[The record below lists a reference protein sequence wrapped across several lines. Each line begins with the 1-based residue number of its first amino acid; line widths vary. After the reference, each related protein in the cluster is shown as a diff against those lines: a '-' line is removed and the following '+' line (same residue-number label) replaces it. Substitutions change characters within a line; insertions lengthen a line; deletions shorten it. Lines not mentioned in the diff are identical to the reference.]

1 MKCINCGGEVDS
13 QSTRCPYCG
22 SDNAEGIKF
31 QQEVAEKLAR
41 NKLLPKFI
49 LKDKTPD
56 ILQKLLWR
64 VMFSFALAGIVLM
77 GVSFALYCISD
88 NLMASKEPYG
98 YAKESYY
105 ARIENAADIYI
116 FPEEYMNEIIVALDT
131 GVKPYRSRVEYVL
144 EYTYRLM
151 VPDTYQDKEGYHDI
165 CLECYAFLKGYLCL
179 QEEEI
184 EYLLEN
190 NGERYPNEEVLAQL
204 TDLVAERIGGLQ

>member
-13 QSTRCPYCG
+13 QSTKCPYCG

-31 QQEVAEKLAR
+31 QQEVADRLAR

-64 VMFSFALAGIVLM
+64 VMFSFTLAGIVLM
-77 GVSFALYCISD
+77 GVSFTLYCISD

-105 ARIENAADIYI
+105 TRTENAADIYI

-190 NGERYPNEEVLAQL
+190 NGERYPSEAVLAEL